1 MRHIAEPHHDG
12 SALYVSE
19 RAPSLGAPVTVWVR
33 TPLAAGV
40 TGVHVRAV
48 CDGEPRYTGAT
59 VDTARTSSNI
69 SGYGATDVWWRAE
82 ITAVNPVTRY
92 RFLLHTGGPHGS
104 SRGSSRGPSAGPAAR
119 GGAGQAWLTAAGVV
133 THDVTDATDFRLVT
147 HEPPPSWM
155 ADAVV
160 YQIFPDRFG
169 RSGQDRPLPGW
180 ALPRD
185 WDRDPVIAS
194 GPGTSQQFYGG
205 DLDGVVRH
213 LDHIEALG
221 ADTVY
226 LTPIFPAR
234 SNHRYDAAAF
244 DRVDPLLGGD
254 EALHRLSG
262 ALHARGMRLLGD
274 ITTNHCGDAHPWFTA
289 AVSDVH
295 APEREMFFFDPV
307 TGDYASWWGV
317 KSLPK
322 LNWNSG
328 LVRSRV
334 PAVLKRWLGPLD
346 GWRVDVANM
355 TGRLG
360 ADDHTHEVA
369 ALLRRTL
376 GPGAALIAEHNHD
389 ASADLDRDGW
399 HGTMNYGGF
408 TRPVWSWLRGPD
420 LDLDHFLGVPGGVPV
435 RDGRQT
441 LATLR
446 TFAAHMSW
454 RALTHSWQLLDSHDS
469 PRIRTV
475 TGARDRHLVAL
486 GLQATLPGTPMVFA
500 GSEFGLCGVN
510 GEHARTPMPWNRPAD
525 QDRETLA
532 AYRDL
537 LGLRRA
543 EPTLRRGGLR
553 WLHADDDCL
562 VFTRETA
569 QETLLVCARRAPGP
583 PLPLPA
589 RATAVYAAAD
599 TDTIPGDGPS
609 FSVWRLTR

>member
-1 MRHIAEPHHDG
+1 MRHIDEPHHDG

-19 RAPSLGAPVTVWVR
+19 PAPSPGAPVTVWVR
-33 TPLAAGV
+33 TPRAAGV

-48 CDGEPRYTGAT
+48 CDGEPRYSEAA
-59 VDTARTSSNI
+59 VDAERTSSAI
-69 SGYGATDVWWRAE
+69 TGYGADDVWWRAE
-82 ITAVNPVTRY
+82 ISAVNPVTRY
-92 RFLLHTGGPHGS
+92 RFLLRTGGPRAGT
-104 SRGSSRGPSAGPAAR
+104 GPL
-119 GGAGQAWLTAAGVV
+119 WLTAAGVV
-133 THDVTDATDFRLVT
+133 AHDVTDATDFRLVT
-147 HEPPPSWM
+147 HEPPPGWL

-185 WDRDPVIAS
+185 WDRDPVIPS

-244 DRVDPLLGGD
+244 DRIDPLLGGD
-254 EALHRLSG
+254 EALHRLSD
-262 ALHARGMRLLGD
+262 AVHARGMRLLGD

-295 APEREMFFFDPV
+295 APEREMFYFDPV

-322 LNWNSG
+322 LNWGSD
-328 LVRSRV
+328 LVRERV
-334 PAVLKRWLGPLD
+334 PAVLTRWLGPLD

-369 ALLRRTL
+369 ALLRRAL

-420 LDLDHFLGVPGGVPV
+420 LDLDHFLGVPGGVPS
-435 RDGRQT
+435 RDGLQT

-454 RALTHSWQLLDSHDS
+454 RSLTHSWQLLDSHDS

-475 TGARDRHLVAL
+475 TGSRARHLVAA

-500 GSEFGLCGVN
+500 GSEFGLTGVN
-510 GEHARTPMPWNRPAD
+510 GEHSRTPMPWNRPAD
-525 QDRETLA
+525 QDLATLA
-532 AYRDL
+532 GYRDL
-537 LGLRRA
+537 LRLRRD
-543 EPTLRRGGLR
+543 EPALRHGGLR
-553 WLHADDDCL
+553 WLHADRDCL
-562 VFTRETA
+562 VFARETA
-569 QETLLVCARRAPGP
+569 RESLLVCARRAPGR

-589 RATAVYAAAD
+589 PATPVHNATGPA
-599 TDTIPGDGPS
+599 TDTLPGDGPS
-609 FSVWRLTR
+609 FSVWRLAR